1 MRAGF
6 FFGPGASQPNEDIA
20 VNDHHNKALADR
32 ALAAA
37 EKALASRFA
46 GAACAFVTGSIMRGQ
61 GTTGSD
67 IDLVVVFPR
76 LERAWRESFIED
88 GFPVEVFIHD
98 PETLAYF
105 LDKDIEGGH
114 PIMANMVASGV
125 VIGRERSFAEPIR
138 ASAAQALANGPL
150 PLAGPAYDTMR
161 YMASDLVDDLRG
173 ERPAAEVA
181 AIAAHLYPR
190 LIDLILLG
198 RGAWS
203 GVGKWGPRLL
213 RRLDSQLADSFDEA
227 FRTAV
232 QGNAAALL
240 ALAEA
245 ELERHGGYYFDGY
258 RREAP
263 LEARVSTSTPDD

>member
-1 MRAGF
+1 M
-6 FFGPGASQPNEDIA
+6 
-20 VNDHHNKALADR
+20 NDHHHNEALADR

-37 EKALASRFA
+37 EKALASRFGGA
-46 GAACAFVTGSIMRGQ
+46 GCAFVTGSIMRGQ

-67 IDLVVVFPR
+67 IDLVVVFPS
-76 LERAWRESFIED
+76 LERAWRESFIEG
-88 GFPVEVFIHD
+88 GFPVEAFVHD
-98 PETLAYF
+98 PETLAYY
-105 LDKDIEGGH
+105 LDKDIEGGR
-114 PIMANMVASGV
+114 PIMAEMVASGV
-125 VIGRERSFAEPIR
+125 VTGPDRALAELIQG
-138 ASAAQALANGPL
+138 SALQALAGGPR

-173 ERPAAEVA
+173 ERPAAEIA

-190 LIDLILLG
+190 LIDLMLLG

-203 GVGKWGPRLL
+203 GAGKWGPRLL

-232 QGNAAALL
+232 HGNATALL

-245 ELERHGGYYFDGY
+245 ELERHGGPYFDGY
-258 RREAP
+258 RQAAP
-263 LEARVSTSTPDD
+263 LEARISKGS

>member
-1 MRAGF
+1 M
-6 FFGPGASQPNEDIA
+6 
-20 VNDHHNKALADR
+20 NDHHNKALANR
-32 ALAAA
+32 ALAVA

-88 GFPVEVFIHD
+88 GFPLEVFVQD

-105 LDKDIEGGH
+105 LGKDIEGGH
-114 PIMANMVASGV
+114 PIMANMVASGM
-125 VIGRERSFAEPIR
+125 VIGPDRAFAEPIQ
-138 ASAAQALANGPL
+138 ASAAQALAKGPA

-190 LIDLILLG
+190 LIDLMLLG
-198 RGAWS
+198 RGGWS

-227 FRTAV
+227 FRAAV
-232 QGNAAALL
+232 HGDAAALL

-245 ELERHGGYYFDGY
+245 ELDRHGGCHFDGY

-263 LEARVSTSTPDD
+263 LEARVPTRTPDD

>member
-1 MRAGF
+1 M
-6 FFGPGASQPNEDIA
+6 
-20 VNDHHNKALADR
+20 NDHDNKALANQ
-32 ALAAA
+32 ALAVA
-37 EKALASRFA
+37 EKALASRFG

-61 GTTGSD
+61 GITGSD
-67 IDLVVVFPR
+67 IDLVVVFR
-76 LERAWRESFIED
+76 SLERAWRESFIED
-88 GFPVEVFIHD
+88 GFPVEVFVHD
-98 PETLAYF
+98 PETLAYY

-125 VIGRERSFAEPIR
+125 VIGPDRALAEPILF
-138 ASAAQALANGPL
+138 SAAQALAKGPL
-150 PLAGPAYDTMR
+150 PLAGPAYATMR

-173 ERPAAEVA
+173 ERPVAEVA

-190 LIDLILLG
+190 LIDLMLLG

-227 FRTAV
+227 FRAAV
-232 QGNAAALL
+232 QGDSAALL

-245 ELERHGGYYFDGY
+245 ELQRHGGPYFDGY
-258 RREAP
+258 SQQAP
-263 LEARVSTSTPDD
+263 LEARISTSTPDD

>member
-1 MRAGF
+1 M
-6 FFGPGASQPNEDIA
+6 NE
-20 VNDHHNKALADR
+20 HHNKAIADR
-32 ALAAA
+32 ALAVA
-37 EKALASRFA
+37 EKALSNRYG

-67 IDLVVVFPR
+67 IDLVVVFRR

-88 GFPVEVFIHD
+88 GFPVEVFVHD
-98 PETLAYF
+98 PETLAYYQ
-105 LDKDIEGGH
+105 DKDIEGGR

-125 VIGRERSFAEPIR
+125 VIGPNRALAEPIR
-138 ASAAQALANGPL
+138 ISAAEALAKGPL

-161 YMASDLVDDLRG
+161 YMASDLVDDLKG
-173 ERPAAEVA
+173 ERPVAEIA

-190 LIDLILLG
+190 LIDLMLLG

-227 FRTAV
+227 FRAAV
-232 QGNAAALL
+232 HGNATALV

-245 ELERHGGYYFDGY
+245 ELGRHGGYHFDGY
-258 RREAP
+258 SQQAP
-263 LEARVSTSTPDD
+263 LEARIAASTPGN